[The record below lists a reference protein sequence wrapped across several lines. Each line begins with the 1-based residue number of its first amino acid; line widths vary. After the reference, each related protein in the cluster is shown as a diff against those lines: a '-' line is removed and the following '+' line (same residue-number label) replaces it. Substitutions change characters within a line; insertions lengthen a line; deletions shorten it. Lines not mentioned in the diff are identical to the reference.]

1 MKIEVNGLVI
11 ERLKEKDI
19 ELVRKWR
26 NSDKIRKNML
36 YQEIIT
42 PEQQLKW
49 FHSINNF
56 NNLYFIVEYKNRKV
70 GLVNIKDIDWEKR
83 TGEAGVFMMER
94 DLSAALIPVAGAL
107 SISEL
112 VVGVFGFKRLYA
124 KVRKDNKTMQK
135 LNALFGYKKVE
146 NTNSEHDEY
155 DLYYITP
162 DSYNKHS
169 RKWVKLINTM
179 GFDTGK
185 LRFIMEP
192 GDYENDFG
200 LQMEKLLNDSV
211 INFNIENQGENKVY
225 TRIKR

>member
-19 ELVRKWR
+19 ELVRGWR

-42 PEQQLKW
+42 PEQQIEW

-56 NNLYFIVEYKNRKV
+56 NNFYFIVEYKGRKV
-70 GLVNIKDIDWEKR
+70 GLVNIKDIDWDKKQ
-83 TGEAGVFMMER
+83 GEAGVFMMEQ
-94 DLSAALIPVAGAL
+94 DLSAVLIPVAGAL

-112 VVGVFGFKRLYA
+112 VVGVFGFKKLFA

-135 LNALFGYKKVE
+135 LNKLFGYKKVE
-146 NTNSEHDEY
+146 NQENENKDY
-155 DLYYITP
+155 DKYYITP

-169 RKWVKLINTM
+169 SKWIKLIHAM

-185 LRFIMEP
+185 LRFFMEP
-192 GDYENDFG
+192 DDYQNDFG
-200 LQMEKLLNDSV
+200 SQMEKLLEGSD
-211 INFNIENQGENKVY
+211 INFSIESEGENKVY
-225 TRIKR
+225 TRFKR

>member
-19 ELVRKWR
+19 ELVREWR

-56 NNLYFIVEYKNRKV
+56 NNFYFIVEYKNRKV
-70 GLVNIKDIDWEKR
+70 GLVNIKDINWEDR
-83 TGEAGVFMMER
+83 SGEAGVFMVER

-112 VVGVFGFKRLYA
+112 VVGIFGFKRLYA

-146 NTNSEHDEY
+146 DANNEHKEY

-162 DSYNKHS
+162 DSYNKYS
-169 RKWVKLINTM
+169 AKWMKLISAM

-192 GDYENDFG
+192 VDYENDFG
-200 LQMEKLLNDSV
+200 EQMEKTLDTSK
-211 INFNIENQGENKVY
+211 INFTIETEGNNKIY
-225 TRIKR
+225 TRVKR

>member
-19 ELVRKWR
+19 EMVREWR

-42 PEQQLKW
+42 PDQQVEW

-56 NNLYFIVEYKNRKV
+56 NNFYFIVEYKGRKV
-70 GLVNIKDIDWEKR
+70 GLVNIKDIDWDAR
-83 TGEAGVFMMER
+83 NGEAGVFMVER

-146 NTNSEHDEY
+146 GDENNHKEY
-155 DLYYITP
+155 DVYYITP
-162 DSYNKHS
+162 DSYNKYS
-169 RKWVKLINTM
+169 TKWVKLIHAM

-192 GDYENDFG
+192 VDYENDFG
-200 LQMEKLLNDSV
+200 NQMERLLESSD
-211 INFNIENQGENKVY
+211 INFNIEYEEEDKVY
-225 TRIKR
+225 TRTKR

>member
-19 ELVRKWR
+19 ELVREWR

-56 NNLYFIVEYKNRKV
+56 NNFYFIVEYKNRKV
-70 GLVNIKDIDWEKR
+70 GLVNIKDINWEER
-83 TGEAGVFMMER
+83 SGEAGVFMVER

-146 NTNSEHDEY
+146 DVGNEHKEY

-162 DSYNKHS
+162 DSYNKYS
-169 RKWVKLINTM
+169 GKWVKLINAM

-192 GDYENDFG
+192 VDYKNDFG
-200 LQMEKLLNDSV
+200 KQMEKILEASE
-211 INFNIENQGENKVY
+211 INFTIETVGNNKVY
-225 TRIKR
+225 TRVKR

>member
-19 ELVRKWR
+19 ELVREWR
-26 NSDKIRKNML
+26 NSDNIRKNML

-42 PEQQLKW
+42 PEQQVEW

-56 NNLYFIVEYKNRKV
+56 NNFYFVVEYKGRKV
-70 GLVNIKDIDWEKR
+70 GLVNIKDINWDER
-83 TGEAGVFMMER
+83 NGEAGVFMIER

-112 VVGVFGFKRLYA
+112 VVGVFGFKKLFA

-135 LNALFGYKKVE
+135 LNKLFGYKKVE
-146 NTNSEHDEY
+146 NHENENKDY
-155 DLYYITP
+155 DKYYITP
-162 DSYNKHS
+162 DSYNKYS
-169 RKWVKLINTM
+169 SKWIKLIHAM

-192 GDYENDFG
+192 DDYQNDFG
-200 LQMEKLLNDSV
+200 SQMEKLLEGSD
-211 INFNIENQGENKVY
+211 INFSIESEGENKVY
-225 TRIKR
+225 TRFKR

>member
-19 ELVRKWR
+19 ELVRAWR

-42 PEQQLKW
+42 PEQQVEW

-56 NNLYFIVEYKNRKV
+56 NNFYFIVEYKGRKV
-70 GLVNIKDIDWEKR
+70 GLVNIKDIDWDER
-83 TGEAGVFMMER
+83 QGEAGVFMMEQ

-107 SISEL
+107 SMSEL
-112 VVGVFGFKRLYA
+112 VVGIFGFKKLFA
-124 KVRKDNKTMQK
+124 KVRKDNKTMRK
-135 LNALFGYKKVE
+135 LNKLFGYQKVE
-146 NTNSEHDEY
+146 DHENENKDY
-155 DLYYITP
+155 DKYYITP
-162 DSYNKHS
+162 DSYNKYS
-169 RKWVKLINTM
+169 GKWIKLIHAM

-192 GDYENDFG
+192 DDYQNDFG
-200 LQMEKLLNDSV
+200 SQMEKLLEGSD
-211 INFNIENQGENKVY
+211 INFSIETEGKNKVY
-225 TRIKR
+225 TRLKR